1 MDFRELKN
9 ALNALGINESYEEL
23 RKQMIAFDTV
33 RKQSSSFFKVSSS
46 KEKRFPIFV
55 PSLSNKPSVHFIT
68 TGTQKE
74 SRLQFPLQD
83 EPFMYKNEH
92 FTKTGSG

>member
-33 RKQSSSFFKVSSS
+33 RKQSSSFF
-46 KEKRFPIFV
+46 
-55 PSLSNKPSVHFIT
+55 
-68 TGTQKE
+68 
-74 SRLQFPLQD
+74 
-83 EPFMYKNEH
+83 
-92 FTKTGSG
+92 

>member
-33 RKQSSSFFKVSSS
+33 REQSSSFFLSLFFQ
-46 KEKRFPIFV
+46 RD
-55 PSLSNKPSVHFIT
+55 LSNLCPEPVKFKSSVHFIT

-74 SRLQFPLQD
+74 SRLHFPLQD